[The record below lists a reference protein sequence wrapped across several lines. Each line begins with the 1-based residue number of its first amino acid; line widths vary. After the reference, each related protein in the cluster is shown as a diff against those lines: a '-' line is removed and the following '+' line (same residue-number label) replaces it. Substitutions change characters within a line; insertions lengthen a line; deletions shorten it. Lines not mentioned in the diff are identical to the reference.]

1 MRLYRNI
8 TFDLNFAAGDLRLG
22 STVEQLFG
30 LIRITKSRLLERLA
44 SREPLIDGLP
54 YVEDLPTQIGDDL

>member
-1 MRLYRNI
+1 MRLCRNI
-8 TFDLNFAAGDLRLG
+8 TFGFNFAAGDLRLG

-30 LIRITKSRLLERLA
+30 LIRMTKSRLLELLA